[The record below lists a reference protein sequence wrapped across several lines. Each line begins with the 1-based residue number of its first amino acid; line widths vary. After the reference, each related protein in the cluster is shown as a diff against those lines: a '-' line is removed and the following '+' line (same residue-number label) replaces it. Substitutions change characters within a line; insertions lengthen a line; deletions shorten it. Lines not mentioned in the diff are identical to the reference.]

1 MKICAKELTTCGVH
15 MEGEMIALNFLDQ
28 SGSDA
33 SLRLSFR
40 QAQALSMTLPHLLT
54 RALIAQTGDANA
66 RFVFPLGEWLLE
78 DPKDGENFIL
88 TLQTNDGFKVSFAMT
103 AKACAI
109 LGPALERASVQSKPV
124 LHEIDGAHV
133 DVPRL
138 N

>member
-1 MKICAKELTTCGVH
+1 MKICARELTTCGVH

-28 SGSDA
+28 SGNDA

-54 RALIAQTGDANA
+54 QALVAQTGDANA
-66 RFVFPLGEWLLE
+66 RFVFPLGEWFLE

-88 TLQTNDGFKVSFAMT
+88 TLKTDDGFKVSFAMT
-103 AKACAI
+103 AKACATM
-109 LGPALERASVQSKPV
+109 GPALERASAQSEAVP
-124 LHEIDGAHV
+124 HEIDRARG